1 MINSLLKDYTDLPKE
16 IYILAISKTINSLG
30 NFILPLLTLILT
42 QKIMLPKDAAGL
54 YLTILSICYAPGL
67 ILGGKLVDV
76 IGRKRIIIIF
86 HTIAAILYASCGFI
100 NPSIIMIY
108 ILILASTSLAITLPA
123 YDALVADLT
132 NPHNRK
138 RAYSL
143 IYMGHNLGFA
153 IAPIIGGLLY
163 KKYLSLVFIC
173 DALSTIISVILISVY
188 IKDYY
193 RNNKKSKDIFS
204 KSEKSN
210 EEALIKILFNR
221 RILLY
226 FAIVLFCYNFAYSQ
240 WGFAMPLQLV
250 EIFNEK
256 GSSYYGFL
264 AGFNGLLIL
273 VSTPFI
279 TRYTQRIKTI
289 SVIAIGGIL
298 YAVAFSI
305 LAYTNLL
312 VVFFLSVSIMTF
324 GEVMISVNA
333 STFVANNTP
342 ATHRGRVN
350 AVIPMIYGA
359 GFTLGPLAMGGILR
373 RYELKQAWL
382 FVSCIV
388 LFAGVVMFIM
398 GKITRKKF
406 ANLV

>member
-1 MINSLLKDYTDLPKE
+1 
-16 IYILAISKTINSLG
+16 
-30 NFILPLLTLILT
+30 
-42 QKIMLPKDAAGL
+42 
-54 YLTILSICYAPGL
+54 
-67 ILGGKLVDV
+67 
-76 IGRKRIIIIF
+76 
-86 HTIAAILYASCGFI
+86 
-100 NPSIIMIY
+100 MIY

-132 NPHNRK
+132 NPDNRK

-153 IAPIIGGLLY
+153 IAPIVGGLLY
-163 KKYLSLVFIC
+163 KKYLSFVFIC

-193 RNNKKSKDIFS
+193 RNNKKSKDFFS
-204 KSEKSN
+204 KNEKSS
-210 EEALIKILFNR
+210 EEALIKILFKR

-279 TRYTQRIKTI
+279 TRYTQQIKSI

-312 VVFFLSVSIMTF
+312 VVFFLSVSIMTI

-382 FVSCIV
+382 FVSSIV